1 MQARS
6 VLSVQNRVFT
16 LLSISTLF
24 IVVFIYFNVVSQ
36 SDFISPDLIKRSQKS
51 IQSGFE
57 TIFLGNTEKAAKD
70 ERKNELTTNKTLFCL
85 IKTTPNALKSNKTLT
100 VFNIWASRCSNYR
113 FVTIIPEE
121 LRPSAEI
128 YGEHREI
135 QMPFYLLHPEGLKV
149 VKYYTLFFRSS
160 DLDTKLTFKSLRIFC
175 PPT

>member
-1 MQARS
+1 MIMQAKF
-6 VLSVQNRVFT
+6 LSVQNRVFT
-16 LLSISTLF
+16 LLSISTLL
-24 IVVFIYFNVVSQ
+24 IVVFVYFNVVSE

-57 TIFLGNTEKAAKD
+57 NIFSGNTENAKN
-70 ERKNELTTNKTLFCL
+70 ERKSLNKTLFCL

-149 VKYYTLFFRSS
+149 VKYYLLFSN
-160 DLDTKLTFKSLRIFC
+160 LDTKLKFT
-175 PPT
+175 